1 MESDWRDR
9 WFPDGDASKE
19 IKPAQDALQGAQGFL
34 DECLSKLGE
43 KVKSEFNSIIHFN
56 KSSGESRKEPGED
69 LVKYINTLPLE
80 QLSDYV
86 NFSVNKMRDAGEELS
101 QKRSRGFHKRAAR
114 LQDFAVIF
122 SHFLKAYSGVVSIVQ
137 NADAQ
142 FGNVAFAALSL
153 LFATVKAK
161 AEAEASIRAS
171 ILHISDRMP
180 DFKVYERIYPDPILG
195 LMLSEAYRGIVLF
208 ARKVT
213 IYFQAHGFVRYMR
226 QFNRVAEFQLMEQEM
241 RETSNRISER
251 CSVLLA
257 EKIDKLTIKNKM
269 LQDRENMKIIRGMA
283 KTLDLQNYRTEH
295 MREELK
301 EEQSILR
308 HQFTAD
314 RRRQK
319 IDAQQF
325 LGTPD
330 GQYWQSPGRGLLLLF
345 GRNEIGN
352 SSNHSWLSPIAT
364 ELAEGRFEENN
375 LTAYDRGGKDSTL
388 ARTLSRLILQLLERN
403 PGIVERAEDYG
414 EIESQI
420 SRAGVLCE
428 RSERVEGLR
437 NALLRIINCCEDR
450 VYIILNRPELCEAQS
465 EESCTEY
472 ITTMFSLIKDTK
484 TELKIMVVLRSE
496 FWDFEKNEKQFR
508 SFDLDMFRAVRMDQG
523 RS

>member
-1 MESDWRDR
+1 MENDWRNR
-9 WFPDGDASKE
+9 WFPDGDASNE
-19 IKPAQDALQGAQGFL
+19 IKPAQDVLKGAQAFL
-34 DECLSKLGE
+34 DDCLLKLGQ
-43 KVKSEFNSIIHFN
+43 KVKNEFNSIIRFN
-56 KSSGESRKEPGED
+56 KGSEESSKQPGED
-69 LVKYINTLPLE
+69 LTKYINSLPLE

-86 NFSVNKMRDAGEELS
+86 NFSVDKMRDAGEDLS
-101 QKRSRGFHKRAAR
+101 QKRSSGFHKRAAR
-114 LQDFAVIF
+114 LQDFAVTF
-122 SHFLKAYSGVVSIVQ
+122 SHFLKAYSGVVSIIQ

-161 AEAEASIRAS
+161 AEAEASIQSS

-180 DFKVYERIYPDPILG
+180 DFKVYERIYPDPKLG

-213 IYFQAHGFVRYMR
+213 IYFQPHGFVRYMR

-257 EKIDKLTIKNKM
+257 EKIDDLTIKNKM
-269 LQDRENMKIIRGMA
+269 LQDRENVRIIGEIV
-283 KTLDLQNYRTEH
+283 TILNLQNYRTEH

-301 EEQSILR
+301 EEQSILK
-308 HQFTAD
+308 HQFIGD

-319 IDAQQF
+319 IDARHF
-325 LGTPD
+325 LGTPS
-330 GQYWQSPGRGLLLLF
+330 GQFWQSPGRGLLLLY
-345 GRNEIGN
+345 GRNEMGS

-364 ELAEGRFEENN
+364 EIAEGHFEANN
-375 LTAYDRGGKDSTL
+375 LAAYDRGGKDSTL
-388 ARTLSRLILQLLERN
+388 ERTLSRLIFQLLERN
-403 PGIVERAEDYG
+403 PGIVERAEDYR

-420 SRAGVLCE
+420 SRSSVL
-428 RSERVEGLR
+428 SERYERLEGLR
-437 NALLRIINCCEDR
+437 NALLRTINCCGGR
-450 VYIILNRPELCEAQS
+450 VDIILNRPELCEAQL

-472 ITTMFSLIKDTK
+472 INTMLSLIRDTK
-484 TELKIMVVLRSE
+484 AELKILVVLRSE

-508 SFDLDMFRAVRMDQG
+508 DVDLKMFRAVRMDQG